1 MKVGAT
7 YLIITWSEVAA
18 GKPNDSMK
26 KLFLINRLSHVFDR
40 ETIFMLEYT
49 QYANGLVLFPER
61 GVKYFG
67 RNVTDNQDTPIAL
80 KIMFP
85 FLSVRKR
92 WFLILFG
99 R

>member
-7 YLIITWSEVAA
+7 FSIITWSEVAA
-18 GKPNDSMK
+18 GKPDDSMK

-40 ETIFMLEYT
+40 EIIFMFKYM

-67 RNVTDNQDTPIAL
+67 RNVKDNQDTPIAL
-80 KIMFP
+80 KIMFT

-92 WFLILFG
+92 WLLILFG